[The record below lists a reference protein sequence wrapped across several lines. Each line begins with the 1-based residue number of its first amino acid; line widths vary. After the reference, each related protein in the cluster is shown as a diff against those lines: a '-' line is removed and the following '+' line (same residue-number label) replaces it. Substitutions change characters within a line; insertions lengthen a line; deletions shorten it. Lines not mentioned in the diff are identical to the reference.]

1 MAEPPQILRAS
12 ALIISFLWG
21 EWLIGNEDFGE
32 GECGSKDKKD
42 KIDKRDKRDGRDKRD
57 ESEKREKGK

>member
-1 MAEPPQILRAS
+1 M
-12 ALIISFLWG
+12 IISFLWG

-32 GECGSKDKKD
+32 GECGSKDRKD